1 MDDSPP
7 EANFCQTTVLM
18 GLANWFKHGLT
29 SRVEALEEARGSLDQ
44 EDSGAADSVRRI
56 AHALR
61 GSAAAHG
68 FIGIARA
75 ADNVENAT
83 EEHLPAATD
92 RLIQEVQ
99 AAASAEGEQTVG
111 ILVAANDP
119 KAAETLRERL
129 ADSNRRVYVAE
140 TAREAEQVLAE
151 ESIALIILDLILPD
165 RDGRNLLGQLKG
177 SAATA
182 SIPVIVLS
190 VRTGPQPRR
199 ECFTL
204 GADGYFE
211 KPFDP
216 DIVAAAVAARLENLA
231 ALIDESRRDALTKL
245 PNRAAFQDAFERLA
259 AISDRGGRPLTIG
272 MLDLDHFKAVND
284 TYGHPAGDRV
294 LVRFAEVLKGRLR
307 NSDVVARWGGEE
319 FAVLLPDT
327 SLLKGVKALQNTL
340 DLMQK
345 HTFEVENGVQFTVS
359 FSGGVARV
367 RPGTDMEE
375 AVAAADRALYQ
386 AKAAGR
392 EQVIPEGHAP
402 PQPDTRSTVLIAED
416 NELTAKLLVTSLE
429 QEGFEVLHFPDGQ
442 HALENMPPSGL
453 SLFLL
458 DVQMPRLNGFELL
471 GRIRHMPAYVHTPA
485 VMLTALGDDENIV
498 RAFEIGADDYIQKPF
513 SVRQVCARVR
523 RLIRRYPAAR
533 G

>member
-1 MDDSPP
+1 MADSPP
-7 EANFCQTTVLM
+7 DTNTGQTTVLM

-29 SRVEALEEARGSLDQ
+29 SRAEALAEARELLNQGDT
-44 EDSGAADSVRRI
+44 EAADAVRRI

-61 GSAAAHG
+61 GSAAAYG
-68 FIGIARA
+68 FVGIARA
-75 ADNVENAT
+75 ADNVENA
-83 EEHLPAATD
+83 LDAQLLAATD
-92 RLIQEVQ
+92 HLIKEIQV
-99 AAASAEGEQTVG
+99 AASSEGEQTIG
-111 ILVAANDP
+111 ILLAANDP
-119 KAAETLRERL
+119 ASAETLRKRL
-129 ADSNRRVYVAE
+129 ADTNRRVYVAE
-140 TAREAEQVLAE
+140 TAKEAERIMAD
-151 ESIALIILDLILPD
+151 ESIALVVLDLILPD

-216 DIVAAAVAARLENLA
+216 DIVAAAVSARLENLA
-231 ALIDESRRDALTKL
+231 ALIDESRRDPLTKL
-245 PNRAAFQDAFERLA
+245 PNRVAFQDAFDRLA
-259 AISDRGGRPLTIG
+259 AIADRGGRPLVLG
-272 MLDLDHFKAVND
+272 MLDLDHFKDVND
-284 TYGHPAGDRV
+284 THGHPAGDRV
-294 LVRFAEVLKGRLR
+294 LVRFAEVLKARLR
-307 NSDVVARWGGEE
+307 KSDVVARWGGEE

-327 SLLKGVKALQNTL
+327 KMFQGVKALTDTL
-340 DLMQK
+340 ELFQEQ
-345 HTFEVENGVQFTVS
+345 TFGVEDGAQFSVS
-359 FSGGVARV
+359 FSAGVARV
-367 RPGTDMEE
+367 RPGADMGE

-392 EQVIPEGHAP
+392 ARVIPEGHTP
-402 PQPDTRSTVLIAED
+402 PKPEARDTVLLAED
-416 NELTAKLLVTSLE
+416 NELTAQLLVTSLE
-429 QEGFEVLHFPDGQ
+429 QEGFHVVHFPDGQ
-442 HALENMPPSGL
+442 QAFDNMPPSDI

-458 DVQMPRLNGFELL
+458 DVQMPGLNGFELL
-471 GRIRHMPAYVHTPA
+471 SRIRQVPAYVHTPA

-523 RLIRRYPAAR
+523 RLIRRHPTAK